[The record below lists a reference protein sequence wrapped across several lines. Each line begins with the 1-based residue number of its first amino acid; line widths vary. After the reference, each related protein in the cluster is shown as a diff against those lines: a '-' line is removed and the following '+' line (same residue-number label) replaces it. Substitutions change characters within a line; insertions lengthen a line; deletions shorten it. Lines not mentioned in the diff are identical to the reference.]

1 MMKPNKDHR
10 VLAVKEFQEK
20 DYEDVL
26 NRPVFCPRQGHQKE
40 ELKYVCKT
48 CETTACHIC
57 VNLDHGGHK
66 LKLIE
71 EEAAAQKIEV
81 TALLQSQRD
90 FLREKTNA
98 VTQLDDDYAKVLQH
112 GENVIQDVE
121 KIANTL
127 IKTIQASKQNII
139 TKVEHQ
145 IKESLESLTTE
156 KNEIQQQ
163 IKVMES
169 SLENAD
175 KLLARS
181 TNAEVVQLKKKLQTI
196 FDGVDQTK
204 PIARDTEGLLP
215 LVFMENQRMLDT
227 VNGQEIGFLGD
238 PRLLTKASE
247 SVADGKGLNEGTF
260 GREGKFNLITRN
272 ADKRQRY
279 NNNDN
284 VTVEIRDEQGR
295 ECATN
300 VQIDDKKDGVYS
312 ISYSPRVQGRCN
324 LSIKVN
330 GEHVQGSPFTVLVI
344 PFHIKPLFSFGKPG
358 SADGMFQNPVGV
370 AVNHRDEIAVT
381 DQGNNRVQIFNNN
394 GNFMRSF
401 GRQGRNNGEFKNP
414 IGIAFDKDGNIFVV
428 EKGNHRIQRF
438 SGEGRYMSQF
448 GGEGSLDSQLSYPWG
463 LSLDSNGNVIVA
475 DTGNKLIKIF
485 SPDGKFLMKIGGPG
499 SFSFPVHCVQCD
511 EYLIVSDADDH
522 SIKVFTRE
530 GEYKYKF
537 GKQGGGDVE
546 FKYPRFLTVAKT
558 GLLVVC
564 DWGNHRIQV
573 FELNGKF
580 VCKFGTKG
588 NNLGDFNNPVAAAV
602 LSNNQIVLSDCFNH
616 RVQLFE

>member
-1 MMKPNKDHR
+1 MMRPNKDHR

-26 NRPVFCPRQGHQKE
+26 KRPLFCRRQGHEEKE
-40 ELKYVCKT
+40 LEYVCKR
-48 CETTACHIC
+48 CETAVCQMC
-57 VNLDHGGHK
+57 VNLDHGGHT
-66 LKLIE
+66 LTLIK
-71 EEAAAQKIEV
+71 EEAEAQKIEM
-81 TALLQSQRD
+81 TALIQNQRD
-90 FLREKTNA
+90 FLQEKTNA
-98 VTQLDDDYAKVLQH
+98 VTQLDKDYATVLQH

-127 IKTIQASKQNII
+127 INTIQAKKQNII
-139 TKVEHQ
+139 TAVENEM
-145 IKESLESLTTE
+145 KKSLESLTTE

-163 IKVMES
+163 INVMET

-181 TNAEVVQLKKKLQTI
+181 TDAEVIQLRKTLQTI

-204 PIARDTEGLLP
+204 PTARDPEGLLP
-215 LVFMENQRMLDT
+215 LVFVENQRMLDT

-238 PRLLTKASE
+238 PRLRTKASE
-247 SVADGKGLNEGTF
+247 SVADGKGLNEGTV
-260 GREGKFNLITRN
+260 GREVQFNLITRN
-272 ADKRQRY
+272 ANKRQCY
-279 NNNDN
+279 NNDDN
-284 VTVEIRDEQGR
+284 VTVEIRDEQGQ
-295 ECATN
+295 ECVTK

-330 GEHVQGSPFTVLVI
+330 GEHVQGSPFSVLVK
-344 PFHIKPLFSFGKPG
+344 PFHLKPLFSFGKQG
-358 SADGMFQNPVGV
+358 SADGMFQNPQGV

-381 DQGNNRVQIFNNN
+381 DELNHRVQIFNNN

-401 GRQGRNNGEFKNP
+401 CRQGSNNGELNGP

-428 EKGNHRIQRF
+428 DNGNSRIQRF

-448 GGEGSLDSQLSYPWG
+448 GGDEGSLDSQLSNPWG
-463 LSLDSNGNVIVA
+463 LSLDSNGNIIVA
-475 DTGNKLIKIF
+475 DVGNKLIKIF
-485 SPDGKFLMKIGGPG
+485 SPDGKFLMKIGGP
-499 SFSFPVHCVQCD
+499 VHCVQCD
-511 EYLIVSDADDH
+511 EYLIVSDLGDR

-530 GEYKYKF
+530 GKYKYKF
-537 GKQGGGDVE
+537 GKQGEGDGE
-546 FKYPRFLTVAKT
+546 FNYPRFLTVTKT
-558 GLLVVC
+558 GLLMVC

-580 VCKFGTKG
+580 VGKFGTKG
-588 NNLGDFNNPVAAAV
+588 NNLGDLNNPFAVAV
-602 LSNNQIVLSDCFNH
+602 LSNNQIVVSDFNNY
-616 RVQLFE
+616 RVQIFE

>member
-26 NRPVFCPRQGHQKE
+26 KRPVFCPRQRHQKE
-40 ELKYVCKT
+40 ELKYVCKR

-71 EEAAAQKIEV
+71 EEAEAQKIEV
-81 TALLQSQRD
+81 TALLQNQRD

-98 VTQLDDDYAKVLQH
+98 VTKLDKHYATVLQH

-127 IKTIQASKQNII
+127 IKTIQANKQNMI

-145 IKESLESLTTE
+145 IKKSLESLTTE

-163 IKVMES
+163 INLMETL
-169 SLENAD
+169 LENAD

-181 TNAEVVQLKKKLQTI
+181 TNAEAVQLKKKLQTI

-204 PIARDTEGLLP
+204 PIARDPEGLLP
-215 LVFMENQRMLDT
+215 LVFVENQRILDS
-227 VNGQEIGFLGD
+227 VNGQEIGFLED
-238 PRLLTKASE
+238 PRRTKASE
-247 SVADGKGLNEGTF
+247 SVADGKGLNEVTF
-260 GREGKFNLITRN
+260 EREAKFNLITRN
-272 ADKRQRY
+272 ADKRQCY
-279 NNNDN
+279 NNDDN
-284 VTVEIRDEQGR
+284 VTAEIRDEQGR
-295 ECATN
+295 ECATK

-312 ISYSPRVQGRCN
+312 ISYSPRVQGRCK

-330 GEHVQGSPFTVLVI
+330 GEHVQGSPFTVLVK
-344 PFHIKPLFSFGKPG
+344 PFHLKPLFSFGKLG
-358 SADGMFQNPVGV
+358 SADGMFQYPRGV

-381 DQGNNRVQIFNNN
+381 DQENHRVQIFNNN

-401 GRQGRNNGEFKNP
+401 GRQGSKNGEFNSP
-414 IGIAFDKDGNIFVV
+414 AGIAFDKDGNIFVV
-428 EKGNHRIQRF
+428 DKGNHIIQRF

-448 GGEGSLDSQLSYPWG
+448 GGKGSLDSQLSNPWG
-463 LSLDSNGNVIVA
+463 LSLDSNGNIIVA
-475 DTGNKLIKIF
+475 DAGNKLIKIF

-499 SFSFPVHCVQCD
+499 SFSYPVHCVQCD
-511 EYLIVSDADDH
+511 EYLIVSDSGDH

-530 GEYKYKF
+530 GEYKYRF
-537 GKQGGGDVE
+537 GKKGGGDGE
-546 FKYPRFLTVAKT
+546 FSSTRFLLVTKT
-558 GLLVVC
+558 GLIMVC
-564 DWGNHRIQV
+564 DMGNHRIQV

-580 VCKFGTKG
+580 VGKFGTKG
-588 NNLGDFNNPVAAAV
+588 NNLGEFCNPLAVAV
-602 LSNNQIVLSDCFNH
+602 LSNNQIVVLDCCNH
-616 RVQLFE
+616 RLQIFE